1 MIKGEGYMVEKNK
14 LPIMIDTFRKE
25 QDMTLED
32 IGKKINKSKS
42 AISRWIKGDRSPMI
56 EDLER
61 LADIFQTDIHT
72 LLYGKKTVTVSKTTA
87 ELIKVVKQLSDK
99 EQKKTLDFID
109 NLIAQRTMAIT
120 LHPINV
126 VEALAAGVGY
136 NYGNN
141 DTITLYTDR
150 DDLKPY
156 DVASAV
162 SGDSMEPLLHN
173 HDVVLIKKNSDFING
188 EIYAIDYDGKSYV
201 KKVYF
206 EKDALVLVSL
216 NEKYDNIII
225 PRHSDD
231 AYLNIV
237 GRVVD
242 WFTPVQV

>member
-1 MIKGEGYMVEKNK
+1 MVEKNK

>member
-1 MIKGEGYMVEKNK
+1 MVEKNK

-109 NLIAQRTMAIT
+109 NLIAQRTITIT

-206 EKDALVLVSL
+206 EKDTLVLVSL